1 MTNKAEIINYL
12 QAIKP
17 VLAQDGIERIGL
29 FGSFAN
35 GKADDYSDIDI
46 VVKFEDDFLQKRDAW
61 AYFEVLDKLKSMVRA
76 KFHTG
81 CDVFDVNSSSHM
93 AKSVEREAAYV

>member
-17 VLAQDGIERIGL
+17 VLVQDGIERIGL

-35 GKADDYSDIDI
+35 GKADGYSDIDI
-46 VVKFEDDFLQKRDAW
+46 AVKFEGDFLQKRDAW
-61 AYFEVLDKLKSMVRA
+61 AYFEVMEKLKNMIRT
-76 KFHTG
+76 KFNTG
-81 CDVFDVNSSSHM
+81 CDVFDVNSNSYI
-93 AKSVEREAAYV
+93 AKSVEREASYV